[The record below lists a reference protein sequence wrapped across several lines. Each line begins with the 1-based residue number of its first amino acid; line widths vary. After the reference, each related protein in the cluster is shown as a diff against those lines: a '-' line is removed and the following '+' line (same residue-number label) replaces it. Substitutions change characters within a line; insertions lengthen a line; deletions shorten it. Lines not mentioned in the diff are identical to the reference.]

1 MRGWFGLRVR
11 ASHSSSASISILKS
25 LWLSLDRLEAAL
37 HNKKLIK
44 DLLCW
49 RIRVRCTG
57 EWLHLAP
64 TSLLC
69 LQRDAEPPRPSL
81 SWLSHLP
88 DSAPPP
94 AALNTTTPRDNVSM
108 STTSTDRTAL
118 SRTMWR
124 FLQRSKLKTWLK
136 AVCFFHLSLSWLA
149 SALSLNMESLLFS
162 CGAPGATS
170 VWSKPW

>member
-1 MRGWFGLRVR
+1 MCRVPFELWEAGLGWELELPTPLQLPSRCW
-11 ASHSSSASISILKS
+11 S
-25 LWLSLDRLEAAL
+25 LCDCPWTDWRQ
-37 HNKKLIK
+37 HCTTKKLIK

-49 RIRVRCTG
+49 RIRVRCTA

-69 LQRDAEPPRPSL
+69 PQQDAEPPRPSL

-94 AALNTTTPRDNVSM
+94 AALNTTTPRDNVST
-108 STTSTDRTAL
+108 STTSTDRTDL

-124 FLQRSKLKTWLK
+124 FLQRSKLK
-136 AVCFFHLSLSWLA
+136 AVCFFSP
-149 SALSLNMESLLFS
+149 FS
-162 CGAPGATS
+162 QLTGFSTFT
-170 VWSKPW
+170 